1 MVSNLANDVFFHS
14 AVINPKNKRLSVLN
28 CIITSWPILPASIR
42 DLHEEQA
49 SCFPV
54 GKMSVCKGRIKEFP
68 KANSNVK
75 RNFKLLSE
83 NTLFSGADFPCEGFQ
98 ISLNVT

>member
-54 GKMSVCKGRIKEFP
+54 GKMSLFAKD
-68 KANSNVK
+68 AL
-75 RNFKLLSE
+75 RNFQRPILMLRE
-83 NTLFSGADFPCEGFQ
+83 
-98 ISLNVT
+98 ILNY